1 MQDKAQTKA
10 AKIKLSPGEL
20 ELLEIL
26 WSCGALTIA
35 EVHQEFH
42 NRNRQISYPTVQTR
56 LNRLVEKEII
66 RKNGQY
72 PALYEARLQ
81 QSGVTG
87 RYSDLFDILCGGS
100 IAPLMLHLAEKR
112 DLKPAELE
120 VLKKIIADH
129 EKERKQ

>member
-1 MQDKAQTKA
+1 MPDKVQTKA

-20 ELLEIL
+20 EILEIL
-26 WSCGALTIA
+26 WNCGSLTIA
-35 EVHQEFH
+35 GVHQEFH

-56 LNRLVEKEII
+56 LNRLAEKEII

-72 PALYEARLQ
+72 PALYEAQLP
-81 QSGVTG
+81 QSSVMG

-112 DLKPAELE
+112 DLKPAELK

-129 EKERKQ
+129 AKGREQ